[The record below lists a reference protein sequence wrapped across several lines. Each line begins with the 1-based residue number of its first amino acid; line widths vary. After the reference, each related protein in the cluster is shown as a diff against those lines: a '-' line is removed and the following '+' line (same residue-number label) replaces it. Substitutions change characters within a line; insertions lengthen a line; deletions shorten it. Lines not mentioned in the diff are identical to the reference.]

1 MNPTYNPGVFAVPD
15 VDQAKR
21 IILTPEDS
29 TTEARWRVETG
40 YLAELIDGRFELNP
54 ASVVLDY
61 GCGIGR
67 IAKELIDRT
76 GCSVVGVDISSQMR
90 ALGSQYVRSER
101 FMACSPEMLD
111 SLVVWGGLRV
121 DAALS
126 VWVLQH
132 CLQPAVDI
140 ARIRDAIKV
149 SGSFF
154 LVNNRGRAVPT
165 VEQGWVDDGLDVR
178 EMVRE
183 VFDAEEE
190 GCLSQEKTSPA
201 IARGC
206 YWASFRKRPGDGGR

>member
-1 MNPTYNPGVFAVPD
+1 MSPTYNPGVFAVSD

-111 SLVVWGGLRV
+111 ALVWGGLRV

-132 CLQPAVDI
+132 CLQPAIDI
-140 ARIRDAIKV
+140 ARIGDALKAE
-149 SGSFF
+149 GLFF
-154 LVNNRGRAVPT
+154 LVNNHGRAVPT

-190 GCLSQEKTSPA
+190 GCLAREKTSPA

-206 YWASFRKRPGDGGR
+206 YWASFRKGPGDGGRG

>member
-1 MNPTYNPGVFAVPD
+1 M
-15 VDQAKR
+15 
-21 IILTPEDS
+21 
-29 TTEARWRVETG
+29 
-40 YLAELIDGRFELNP
+40 
-54 ASVVLDY
+54 LDY

-90 ALGSQYVRSER
+90 ALASQYVRSER

-111 SLVVWGGLRV
+111 SLLWGGLRV

-132 CLQPAVDI
+132 CLQPTVDI
-140 ARIRDAIKV
+140 GRIRDAIKV
-149 SGSFF
+149 NGSFF

-190 GCLSQEKTSPA
+190 EGCLAPEKTSPA

-206 YWASFRKRPGDGGR
+206 YWASFRKGPGNRDSVG